1 MSTLMIDILILL
13 TSVLVWAGLC
23 MIYEGWTDPRNRRKR
38 QRRSRRKALRRE
50 LEKQGRILR

>member
-1 MSTLMIDILILL
+1 MSTFTIDILILL

-38 QRRSRRKALRRE
+38 QRNARRKALRRE
-50 LEKQGRILR
+50 LEKQGRLLR